1 MYMHT
6 IIEFIKISIK
16 KYMYQNIEKKYNKQ
30 LKNHFFLY
38 LLLNTYQGIEIKF
51 DLF

>member
-30 LKNHFFLY
+30 LKNHFFS
-38 LLLNTYQGIEIKF
+38 
-51 DLF
+51 LFIFEYISRYRNKI